1 MTKELQTLWARLAK
15 LATLPEAIQA
25 KQAALILRILDEQS
39 GDGSIFEPEIEEKP
53 AEEEKSFMHLAGSVK
68 GLPPDLS
75 SNKKYLEGLG
85 ASSMG
90 RKN

>member
-1 MTKELQTLWARLAK
+1 MTKELQTLLSRLAK
-15 LATLPEAIQA
+15 LANLPEDVQA
-25 KQAALILRILDEQS
+25 RQASLILRFLDEHS
-39 GDGSIFEPEIEEKP
+39 GDGSAVEPELEESSAAEEKP
-53 AEEEKSFMHLAGSVK
+53 FMHLAGSVK

-90 RKN
+90 RKK